1 MNTPS
6 PLVPQGTIPAR
17 GKSTVFF
24 KVLMILTVH
33 VVLIGGMLLQG
44 CKDTKDNSAIQ
55 PAPDTTPATV
65 ATTDSV
71 PPVATTSSISNAVTS
86 NAPQNIAQ
94 TPAPAA
100 AQPQPM
106 PASAPIVQPAPMP
119 APAAAA
125 PPATSDTREYAIA
138 KGDTLGALAKK
149 NGVSL
154 KAMLA
159 ANPGI
164 DPKKL
169 KVGQKVQ
176 IPAGAG
182 GSAATGAADASAS
195 GDTTSYTVKSGD
207 TLGKIAKMNH
217 TTYKKIM
224 ALNDLKTTSIKVGQK
239 IKLPAGAEAPAAA
252 AAPAPVQPMPLPAPI
267 APVAAPSTTASN

>member
-1 MNTPS
+1 
-6 PLVPQGTIPAR
+6 
-17 GKSTVFF
+17 
-24 KVLMILTVH
+24 
-33 VVLIGGMLLQG
+33 
-44 CKDTKDNSAIQ
+44 
-55 PAPDTTPATV
+55 V

-71 PPVATTSSISNAVTS
+71 APVATRSSISNAVTS
-86 NAPQNIAQ
+86 NVPQNMAQ
-94 TPAPAA
+94 NPAPAA
-100 AQPQPM
+100 QPQPQPM
-106 PASAPIVQPAPMP
+106 PAAAPIVQPAPMP
-119 APAAAA
+119 TPVAAA
-125 PPATSDTREYAIA
+125 PPATTDTREYAIA

-182 GSAATGAADASAS
+182 GGAATGTPDASAS

-252 AAPAPVQPMPLPAPI
+252 AAPAPVQPTPVPATI